1 MRVSKHLFFKKSKKI
16 NHKSLLEIAKQM
28 LNCVPWYL
36 PPSFDADILPCDP
49 GKTVEF
55 LDSFEEMLKLRLNE
69 FCLKIRFL
77 AY

>member
-1 MRVSKHLFFKKSKKI
+1 
-16 NHKSLLEIAKQM
+16 M

-55 LDSFEEMLKLRLNE
+55 LDSFEEMLKLSLDE